1 MKQRVTPADGRH
13 ILLQIA
19 FLRPV
24 LRRTMELPMKLR
36 LFVLGLATALA
47 AGGALAQPGG
57 RHGGGDRHMQRQM
70 QRQMPPPERRM
81 TFEDRQRLRE
91 QVQGGQMTRDEARQQ
106 YREERA
112 RRELDPG
119 RAQQREQ
126 IRRDVIEANRNLQRA
141 P

>member
-13 ILLQIA
+13 ILLQIRFWRCA
-19 FLRPV
+19 A
-24 LRRTMELPMKLR
+24 RRNMNPAMNPR
-36 LFVLGLATALA
+36 LFVLGLAAALA
-47 AGGALAQPGG
+47 AGGALAQPGQG

-81 TFEDRQRLRE
+81 TWDDRQRLRE

-106 YREERA
+106 WREDRV

-126 IRRDVIEANRNLQRA
+126 LRRDVIEANRNLPQR
-141 P
+141 

>member
-1 MKQRVTPADGRH
+1 MKQRVTPPHGRH

-19 FLRPV
+19 FLRPAQ
-24 LRRTMELPMKLR
+24 RRTMGLLMKLR

-47 AGGALAQPGG
+47 AGGALADQG
-57 RHGGGDRHMQRQM
+57 RRGAGDHYMQRQM
-70 QRQMPPPERRM
+70 QRPMPPPERRM
-81 TFEDRQRLRE
+81 TFEDRQQLRE
-91 QVQGGQMTRDEARQQ
+91 QVQGGQMTRDQARQQ